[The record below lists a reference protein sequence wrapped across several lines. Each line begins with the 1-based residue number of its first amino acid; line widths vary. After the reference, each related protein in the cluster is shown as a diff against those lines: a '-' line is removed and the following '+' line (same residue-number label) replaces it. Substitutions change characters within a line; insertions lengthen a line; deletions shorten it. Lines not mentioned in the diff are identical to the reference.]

1 MNFKSMTKVYALPV
15 ILIIIAGMAFFAA
28 GRDKSEPVAV
38 VQQAAVVQSTVTQV
52 KAINAVAIAP
62 AELSMEPERAE
73 KINSLIAEA
82 QASIADVEKQK
93 IVIEL
98 ISSTKTGS
106 FISSLRSQAVDWLD
120 TPAASRSYDS
130 PMSPK
135 QTAWAVFML
144 HPSTAPNPYSI
155 VELYPDGKV
164 AK

>member
-15 ILIIIAGMAFFAA
+15 ILIIIAGMAFFVS
-28 GRDKSEPVAV
+28 GRGKSEPVAV
-38 VQQAAVVQSTVTQV
+38 VQQAAVVQTTQV
-52 KAINAVAIAP
+52 KAINAVAIVAP
-62 AELSMEPERAE
+62 AELNMEPERAE

-82 QASIADVEKQK
+82 QKSIADVEKQK